1 MDETRVLAICGS
13 LRAQSWNLAL
23 TRELQRLAPAGMEV
37 ELYERL
43 RELPLYD
50 QDLDTEDPPEPVADL
65 RARIAAAD
73 GLLIV
78 TPEYNYSLPGGLKNA
93 IDWASRMPGG
103 TPVLAG
109 TPSAIAG
116 AAPTNFGS
124 VRAQLALRQV
134 LLWTNTPV
142 VTKPEL
148 IVFRAQER
156 FDEHGSLVDET
167 TIELARGLM
176 SALADLVALHANA
189 RPALVGA

>member
-1 MDETRVLAICGS
+1 MDETRILAICGS

-50 QDLDTEDPPEPVADL
+50 EDLDTEDPPEPAADL

-103 TPVLAG
+103 TPVLTG
-109 TPSAIAG
+109 RPSAIAG
-116 AAPTNFGS
+116 AGPT
-124 VRAQLALRQV
+124 
-134 LLWTNTPV
+134 
-142 VTKPEL
+142 
-148 IVFRAQER
+148 
-156 FDEHGSLVDET
+156 
-167 TIELARGLM
+167 
-176 SALADLVALHANA
+176 SAV
-189 RPALVGA
+189 VGA